1 MPNVNEPP
9 PQQSSFNAIYWVFLC
24 WGIIQLSSMAYERA
38 RLAERLV
45 LSSSN
50 AVSCNYVNV
59 LLSSLSL
66 SLSLSH
72 TLTHSLTLSHTH
84 SLSLTLHSLS
94 LSLYRWGISVGWLQL
109 RCRTT
114 LLNRW
119 FLRLGLGTI
128 SLPSCLPFVP
138 SSSCNTAELPRL
150 AESLIYSRCLEM
162 FCKELRALQPANVDL
177 CVDHVTA
184 VHQSRQCHVWIISP
198 K

>member
-1 MPNVNEPP
+1 MV
-9 PQQSSFNAIYWVFLC
+9 
-24 WGIIQLSSMAYERA
+24 R
-38 RLAERLV
+38 
-45 LSSSN
+45 
-50 AVSCNYVNV
+50 
-59 LLSSLSL
+59 SLSL
-66 SLSLSH
+66 SLTYTH
-72 TLTHSLTLSHTH
+72 THSHTH
-84 SLSLTLHSLS
+84 THTHTHTLSLSLTLHSLS

-150 AESLIYSRCLEM
+150 AESLIFAMSGDV
-162 FCKELRALQPANVDL
+162 LQRIACVAARQRRS